1 MSSGC
6 GDVLSLADLQTAKK
20 HQIFEAEVITGK
32 SGGVA
37 GGTDIDYATNQVTG
51 QVQKTM
57 PAILRDIG
65 FEPAGFDFTSGG
77 TLNTTDRNKA
87 VLWPTADGGDGDWY
101 YWEGALPKVIPAA
114 SSPASTGGVAK
125 GAWSNVGSVILRQE
139 LAAPGGLGFIGDIP
153 KPITWR
159 GFAGGAKGDSASNTE
174 AITAANN
181 SGLSYFVPE
190 GYWPNTVDS
199 TFNPYP
205 SYRNYSGGFKL
216 KRGLPGAGAE
226 NPYPLI
232 WAEKTSKM
240 KRVEGGTKWFDVAM
254 QGTVTLEPEASA
266 FGIGVSGYV
275 RSSAGDVLTTG
286 KSVDAIG
293 VHGSGKA
300 IGRNGRVWGG
310 WFQAGSGDDGSGVR
324 SSQLAGVEINLVN
337 LLTSQP
343 HPENLPTGEGP
354 YRGLIITTADGGT
367 TCGIGIDVGDG
378 SGLAAGASG
387 WWMGMRLR
395 RNGVLPSGDWKNNY
409 LEDTQQLKIEG
420 SISNTSR
427 YGGIRLGGRQDGQ
440 GKNFTYGINLLD
452 ASIQDANAINLAAD
466 HRIYWGPV
474 LGTVKWIGYEDSTG
488 AFNFRNMNIAI
499 NSTKVLGPRVT
510 GIYAMTGTA
519 DGTSKNTETVTLPEL
534 ARIVKKLL
542 DAAIA
547 HGFVGPT

>member
-1 MSSGC
+1 MS
-6 GDVLSLADLQTAKK
+6 DITANVVVSMPSQLFTMARQFKAASNGK
-20 HQIFEAEVITGK
+20 IYIGLIDTDPKNPANQIQVYLENEDGSHVPVPQPIVINA
-32 SGGVA
+32 A
-37 GGTDIDYATNQVTG
+37 GFPVYNG
-51 QVQKTM
+51 QVAKFVTVQGHSMEVLDSLGARQHYFPNVLKYD
-57 PAILRDIG
+57 PDQLRN
-65 FEPAGFDFTSGG
+65 ELTS
-77 TLNTTDRNKA
+77 
-87 VLWPTADGGDGDWY
+87 
-101 YWEGALPKVIPAA
+101 
-114 SSPASTGGVAK
+114 
-125 GAWSNVGSVILRQE
+125 
-139 LAAPGGLGFIGDIP
+139 PGGMGLISDMP
-153 KPITWR
+153 KPITWS
-159 GFAGGAKGDSASNTE
+159 GFAGGAKGDSASNTA

-181 SGLSYFVPE
+181 SGLSYFEPE

-254 QGTVTLEPEASA
+254 QGTITLEPEASA

-275 RSSAGDVLTTG
+275 RSSAGDVLTAG

-310 WFQAGSGDDGSGVR
+310 WFQAGNGDDGSGVR
-324 SSQLAGVEINLVN
+324 SSQLVGVEINLVN

-354 YRGLIITTADGGT
+354 YRGLIITTADGGKA
-367 TCGIGIDVGDG
+367 CGIGIDVGDG

-427 YGGIRLGGRQDGQ
+427 YGGIRLGGRQDGY
-440 GKNFTYGINLLD
+440 GKNFTYGINFLD
-452 ASIQDANAINLAAD
+452 ASIQDANAINLALD

-474 LGTVKWIGYEDSTG
+474 SGTVKWIGYEESTG

-510 GIYAMTGTA
+510 GLFSMTGTA
-519 DGTSKNTETVTLPEL
+519 DGTAKNTETITLQEL
-534 ARIVKKLL
+534 ARYVKKLA

>member
-1 MSSGC
+1 MELKTYFAQDAAGNIISSAIVNVFLQGTTTLAT
-6 GDVLSLADLQTAKK
+6 GLTRADGSPLENPFAADGAGRIQFRAPDGYYDVQVSAGPGIIQTLTI
-20 HQIFEAEVITGK
+20 QCV
-32 SGGVA
+32 
-37 GGTDIDYATNQVTG
+37 DYAEAKANADRAEAAAEQAELSAEQVSD
-51 QVQKTM
+51 
-57 PAILRDIG
+57 AISLRG
-65 FEPAGFDFTSGG
+65 
-77 TLNTTDRNKA
+77 
-87 VLWPTADGGDGDWY
+87 
-101 YWEGALPKVIPAA
+101 
-114 SSPASTGGVAK
+114 
-125 GAWSNVGSVILRQE
+125 E
-139 LAAPGGLGFIGDIP
+139 LATPGGSGLVADNP
-153 KPITWR
+153 KPITWS
-159 GFAGGAKGDSASNTE
+159 GFDGGAKGDSASNTL
-174 AITAANN
+174 AIKAANN

-190 GYWPNTVDS
+190 GYWPNTADS

-254 QGTVTLEPEASA
+254 QGTITLEPEASA

-275 RSSAGDVLTTG
+275 RSSAGDVLTAG

-310 WFQAGSGDDGSGVR
+310 WFQAGNGDDGSGVR
-324 SSQLAGVEINLVN
+324 SSQLVGVEINLVN
-337 LLTSQP
+337 LLPSQP

-354 YRGLIITTADGGT
+354 YRGLIITTADGGKA
-367 TCGIGIDVGDG
+367 CGIGIDVGDG

-420 SISNTSR
+420 SVSNTSR

-488 AFNFRNMNIAI
+488 AFNFRNMNISI

-510 GIYAMTGTA
+510 GLFAMTGTA
-519 DGTSKNTETVTLPEL
+519 DGTAKNTETITLQEL
-534 ARIVKKLL
+534 ARYVKKLA
-542 DAAIA
+542 DAAIE